1 MDAVNR
7 MFDLIDSKYKEQRE
21 FADDIGVTAS
31 VVSQWRRRKSS
42 SYTKYLPQI
51 VEALETTTEYLLTGE
66 GKRQKQDTSELEPI
80 PFPSGLSRSG
90 LLVAIAYDQADS
102 GTQAAVRKLLDVE
115 AAPQESGHTSE
126 AM

>member
-1 MDAVNR
+1 MDAVSR

-21 FADDIGVTAS
+21 FAGDIGVTAS

-80 PFPSGLSRSG
+80 LFPSGLSRSG
-90 LLVAIAYDQADS
+90 LLVAIAYDQADE

-115 AAPQESGHTSE
+115 AVPQESRHTKE